1 LKRSIFFIHWS
12 IRFKCVKHLFE
23 TINSIPWYAWKST
36 WWGTVLS
43 NPNKWAHKPKQMGT
57 LKLSTIL
64 RELIETL
71 QCFESKWLGYI
82 VGKCK
87 LCIPQLETQ
96 SFHPFR
102 IQLWM
107 WSGTT
112 VFTDQHHDNYFR
124 NENLTK
130 WKYHWYLQNAFTQ
143 FPILHY
149 KKSLNFGL
157 TD

>member
-1 LKRSIFFIHWS
+1 MVCLK
-12 IRFKCVKHLFE
+12 
-23 TINSIPWYAWKST
+23 INVMRHSLIKPKQM
-36 WWGTVLS
+36 GTL

-71 QCFESKWLGYI
+71 QCFESRWLGYI

-87 LCIPQLETQ
+87 ICIPQLETQ

-130 WKYHWYLQNAFTQ
+130 WKYHWNLQNAFTQ

-149 KKSLNFGL
+149 KKKNLWTL
-157 TD
+157 V